1 MHESQPLGID
11 LVGEKVETCR
21 VAARLREA
29 RYQAH
34 CYRILTDAKHNWNSV
49 GRSLGGERSRGIAGR
64 GDHGDLPGN
73 QISVPVLGLLHGA
86 SADCCARTASGHATA
101 PPSSLINERLFSR

>member
-1 MHESQPLGID
+1 MHESQSLGID

-34 CYRILTDAKHNWNSV
+34 CYRVLTDAKHNWNSV
-49 GRSLGGERSRGIAGR
+49 GCSLGGERSGGIAGR
-64 GDHGDLPGN
+64 CDHGDLPAN
-73 QISVPVLGLLHGA
+73 QIRGQCWQLIVLTICPAVFDRDVLTL
-86 SADCCARTASGHATA
+86 DV
-101 PPSSLINERLFSR
+101 